1 MLNKSN
7 HRSSSA
13 YRPDIDGLRA
23 LAIIFVVMYHAFPG
37 LVTGGFIGVD
47 IFFVISGFLISTII
61 YSQLDSGSFS
71 FTQFYIR
78 RIKRIFPALFVVL
91 TFCFV
96 FGWFNLLAD
105 EFKQLGMHIF
115 GGASF
120 ISNLIL
126 WKESGYFDNASETK
140 PLLHL
145 WSLGIEEQFY
155 FIWPILLWFA
165 FKKKINFLLVGAVIG
180 MASFFLNIYEVN
192 YGLNPSSAFYLPINR
207 FWELMAGAILAY
219 LLLNKNEVLRQF
231 SKYTSIGFADKSSLA
246 NWASLFG
253 ALFMVL
259 GVTLI
264 TKHSAFPGFWALLP
278 VLGAILIIA
287 AGQHAWINRAILS
300 RRPLVWIGLI
310 SFPLYLWHW
319 PLLSFARLMKGGM
332 PAPEI
337 RIMTIALAIVLSSA
351 TYYLLENPIRK
362 NQFNQVKAISLAIL
376 LIMIGYVG
384 LNTYQR
390 DGLTFRL
397 NQIQFRLPPILQSL
411 SMKDPSSSG
420 LDLAAPKVDCSNQG
434 KPKDNSPQACLT
446 AAELKKPVIFIW
458 GDSYAA
464 HLTTG
469 YEERFGKKFQI
480 TRKFY
485 NGCPPIMDLEIANR
499 QNCTVKNQKIYEQ
512 VLKERPAKLIIAAN
526 WTDYDWE
533 KIAGTITKLHQAGYN
548 NIDLVGPA
556 PVWSDGLYKQL
567 YLKFLEDKNPNI
579 PFRMNYGFDA
589 SKDFLGIDL
598 GMRDMGKRLNVRYIS
613 ITQILCDQD
622 GCITRF
628 GDTSDT
634 LESFDAGHF
643 TKKASKYVVSKFPGI

>member
-7 HRSSSA
+7 HRLSST

-23 LAIIFVVMYHAFPG
+23 LAIIFVVMYHAFPTQ
-37 LVTGGFIGVD
+37 VTGGFIGVD

-61 YSQLDSGSFS
+61 YSQLDSKTFS
-71 FTQFYIR
+71 FTHFYIR

-105 EFKQLGMHIF
+105 EFKQLGLHIF

-120 ISNLIL
+120 VSNLIL
-126 WKESGYFDNASETK
+126 WNESGYFDNASETK

-155 FIWPILLWFA
+155 FIWPIFLWLA
-165 FKKKINFLLVGAVIG
+165 YRKKINFLLVGMVVA
-180 MASFFLNIYEVN
+180 ATSFCMNLYEVY
-192 YGLNPSSAFYLPINR
+192 YGLNSSSAFYLPMNR

-219 LLLNKNEVLRQF
+219 LSLNKHVVFGRL
-231 SKYTSIGFADKSSLA
+231 TSWMGNKHVNTIAIA
-246 NWASLFG
+246 NWTSLFG
-253 ALFMVL
+253 VLFLVA
-259 GVTLI
+259 GVASI
-264 TKHSAFPGFWALLP
+264 TKHTAFPGFWGLLP
-278 VLGAILIIA
+278 VLGAVLII
-287 AGQHAWINRAILS
+287 GSGHRAWINRVLLS
-300 RRPLVWIGLI
+300 WRPLVWIGLI

-319 PLLSFARLMKGGM
+319 PLLSFAHLMQGSM

-337 RIMTIALAIVLSSA
+337 RMITVTLAVALSAA

-362 NQFNQVKAISLAIL
+362 NQFNRAKAIGLLIL
-376 LIMIGYVG
+376 LIIIGYVG

-397 NQIQFRLPPILQSL
+397 NQIQFRLPPVLQSL
-411 SMKDPSSSG
+411 SLKDPTASG
-420 LDLAAPKVDCSNQG
+420 LDLEAPKINCSNPEESKAHPSQ
-434 KPKDNSPQACLT
+434 SCLT
-446 AAELKKPVIFIW
+446 AADLKKPVIFIW

-469 YEERFGKKFQI
+469 YEERFGKEFLI

-485 NGCPPIMDLEIANR
+485 NGCPPIMDLELPNR
-499 QNCTVKNQKIYEQ
+499 QNCTAKNQKIFEE
-512 VLKERPAKLIIAAN
+512 VLKEQPAKLIIAAN
-526 WTDYDWE
+526 WTDYDWK
-533 KIAGTITKLHQAGYN
+533 KIADTIAKLQQAGYQ
-548 NIDLVGPA
+548 NIDLIGPA

-579 PFRMNYGFDA
+579 PFRMKYGFDT
-589 SKDFLGIDL
+589 SKDFLAINLAMQEMAKGV
-598 GMRDMGKRLNVRYIS
+598 NVRYIS
-613 ITQILCDQD
+613 ITQILCNQE

-634 LESFDAGHF
+634 LESIDAGHF
-643 TKKASKYVVSKFPGI
+643 TKKASQYVVSKFPGI

>member
-1 MLNKSN
+1 MLSKSN
-7 HRSSSA
+7 HRSSSS

-23 LAIIFVVMYHAFPG
+23 LAIIFVVMYHAFPE
-37 LVTGGFIGVD
+37 LVTGGFVGVD

-91 TFCFV
+91 VFCFI

-105 EFKQLGMHIF
+105 EFKQLGIHIF

-165 FKKKINFLLVGAVIG
+165 FKKKINFLLVGIVIG
-180 MASFFLNIYEVN
+180 VASFCLNIYEVN
-192 YGLNPSSAFYLPINR
+192 YGLNPSDAFYLPMNR

-219 LLLNKNEVLRQF
+219 LLLNKNAVLVYF
-231 SKYTSIGFADKSSLA
+231 SNYTRISSTDKSCLA
-246 NWASLFG
+246 NWTSFFG
-253 ALFMVL
+253 ASFMVL
-259 GVTLI
+259 GVALI

-278 VLGAILIIA
+278 VLGAVLIIA
-287 AGQHAWINRAILS
+287 AGQHAWINQVILS

-337 RIMTIALAIVLSSA
+337 RIMTIALALLLSAA
-351 TYYLLENPIRK
+351 TYYLLENPIRR
-362 NQFNQVKAISLAIL
+362 NQFNRVKAISLVIL
-376 LIMIGYVG
+376 LAIIGYVG

-411 SMKDPSSSG
+411 SIKDPSSSG
-420 LDLAAPKVDCSNQG
+420 LDLAAPKIDCSNQEE
-434 KPKDNSPQACLT
+434 PKDNSPQACLT
-446 AAELKKPVIFIW
+446 AAELKKPAIFIW

-469 YEERFGKKFQI
+469 YEGRFGKDFQI

-512 VLKERPAKLIIAAN
+512 ILKERPTKLIIAAN

-589 SKDFLGIDL
+589 SKDFLAIDL
-598 GMRDMGKRLNVRYIS
+598 GMLDMSKRLNVRYIS
-613 ITQILCDQD
+613 ITQILCNQD

-643 TKKASKYVVSKFPGI
+643 TKKASKYVVSKFPSM